1 MSSSERAREDEEHAT
16 IDYALNESE
25 LKIGQPGEMEILHK
39 AKGILEGWINLDAKN
54 PNNGSFKIY
63 LQKVNDLINANQQV
77 EESRK
82 KNEQMKAGR
91 RKNRK
96 NQKSR
101 KSKKSRKVRK
111 TRKN

>member
-1 MSSSERAREDEEHAT
+1 MSSSEKASDEDHAT
-16 IDYALNESE
+16 IEYAMDFSE

-39 AKGILEGWINLDAKN
+39 AKGILEEWINFDAKN

-101 KSKKSRKVRK
+101 NSKKSRKVRK

>member
-1 MSSSERAREDEEHAT
+1 MSSERAREDEEHAT
-16 IDYALNESE
+16 IEYALNESE
-25 LKIGQPGEMEILHK
+25 LKIGQPGEMEILNK

-77 EESRK
+77 EESKK
-82 KNEQMKAGR
+82 KNAGR
-91 RKNRK
+91 RRRK
-96 NQKSR
+96 NGKSR

>member
-1 MSSSERAREDEEHAT
+1 MSSERAREDEEHAT
-16 IDYALNESE
+16 IEYALNESE

-63 LQKVNDLINANQQV
+63 LQKVNDLINANKQV
-77 EESRK
+77 EESKK
-82 KNEQMKAGR
+82 KNERMKAGR
-91 RKNRK
+91 RKK

-101 KSKKSRKVRK
+101 KPKKSRKVRK

>member
-1 MSSSERAREDEEHAT
+1 MSSERARADEDHAT
-16 IDYALNESE
+16 IDYALNYSD
-25 LKIGQPGEMEILHK
+25 LKIGQPGELEILHK

-63 LQKVNDLINANQQV
+63 LQKVNDLINANKQV
-77 EESRK
+77 EETK
-82 KNEQMKAGR
+82 NKNEQMKGRGR
-91 RKNRK
+91 RRK

-101 KSKKSRKVRK
+101 KSKKNRKVRK

>member
-1 MSSSERAREDEEHAT
+1 MSSSEKASDEDHAT
-16 IDYALNESE
+16 IEYAMDFSE

-39 AKGILEGWINLDAKN
+39 AKGILEEWINFDAKN

-77 EESRK
+77 EESKKK
-82 KNEQMKAGR
+82 KNAGR
-91 RKNRK
+91 RRRK